1 MPQSRSRSKT
11 AVKPET
17 LDEFLAAPPEGTP
30 AEVIEAFEMTASA
43 TQGVLSP
50 RLFFEIVQQSPLA
63 ISITDEEAN
72 ILYVNP
78 AFETLTAYDKD
89 AILGKNESIL
99 SHKQTP
105 IAVYRELWSTIRAKK
120 PWRGTLVN
128 RRSTSW
134 KTLDEQV
141 RKSMDAESALAAI
154 LAQPT
159 LVKRP
164 LLDTGAERHTGFS
177 AANYEKIFSAHTL

>member
-1 MPQSRSRSKT
+1 MITVYGIKNCDTVKKARKWLEQHGIDYSFHDFREDGIDRD
-11 AVKPET
+11 AV
-17 LDEFLAAPPEGTP
+17 AGW
-30 AEVIEAFEMTASA
+30 IEE
-43 TQGVLSP
+43 
-50 RLFFEIVQQSPLA
+50 
-63 ISITDEEAN
+63 
-72 ILYVNP
+72 
-78 AFETLTAYDKD
+78 
-89 AILGKNESIL
+89 LGWE
-99 SHKQTP
+99 
-105 IAVYRELWSTIRAKK
+105 
-120 PWRGTLVN
+120 TLVN